1 MYNEEIREMTE
12 SRQNIKLTSI
22 QIQALVRDMDTS
34 MRKHRKLK
42 ARDEKL
48 YHDTVAT
55 ENQVLYNV
63 LPTVFDMHLGGRLD
77 QQFFEMLKLR
87 RKIETGEMTDDQASR
102 LIGQGLFDR
111 YVAPIVNKT
120 DHPAKPMSYEEFYKQ
135 FDKK

>member
-1 MYNEEIREMTE
+1 M
-12 SRQNIKLTSI
+12 SDPRQNMKLTSI

-42 ARDEKL
+42 KSDPTL

-63 LPTVFDMHLGGRLD
+63 LPTVFDMHLAGNLD
-77 QQFFEMLKLR
+77 EKFFEMLKLR
-87 RKIETGEMTDDQASR
+87 RKIETGEMTEDQASR

-120 DHPAKPMSYEEFYKQ
+120 EHPAKAMSYEEFYKQ